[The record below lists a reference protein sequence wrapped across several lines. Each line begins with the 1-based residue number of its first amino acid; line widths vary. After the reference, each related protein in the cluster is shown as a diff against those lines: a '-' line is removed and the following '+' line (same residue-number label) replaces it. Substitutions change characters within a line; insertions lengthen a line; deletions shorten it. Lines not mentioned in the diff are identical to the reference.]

1 MPPRRAYNGT
11 SMIAPIGILG
21 LGSYVPTR
29 IMSNADWAQRVDTS
43 DEWILERSGIRERR
57 FAADGETTVDLGEH
71 AARAALADAGLRA
84 DQLDEIVVATDTP
97 EVYCPDTA
105 AYLQHRLGAREVPAY
120 DLAGSGC
127 AGFLQALDV
136 ARARAQVADKRILVC
151 GIELI
156 SRLLDWTDRNTCVLF
171 GDGAGAAVI
180 GPSEGGPALVEFVM
194 GTDGGRADILGR
206 TCGGTRMPFTLEAA
220 QTGRHLTVQMDGREV
235 FKEAVHRM
243 TEAARAVL
251 DRAHVRLEEIA
262 LFVPHQ
268 ANRRILDS
276 VTKQLGCPEEKVFCN
291 IELLGN
297 TGSASIPIALV
308 QARAEGRIKPGDLVL
323 CAAFGAGFHWGAA
336 VIRF

>member
-1 MPPRRAYNGT
+1 MAHPL
-11 SMIAPIGILG
+11 GILG
-21 LGSYVPTR
+21 LGSYVPERVMT
-29 IMSNADWAQRVDTS
+29 NAEWSTLVDTS
-43 DEWILERSGIRERR
+43 DEWIVERSGIRERR
-57 FAADGETTVDLGEH
+57 FAAAGETTVDLGQH
-71 AARAALADAGLRA
+71 AATAALADAGLGIDA
-84 DQLDEIVVATDTP
+84 IDEIVVATDTP

-105 AYLQHRLGAREVPAY
+105 AYLQHRLGARQVPAY

-136 ARARAQVADKRILVC
+136 ARARAHAGDKRILVC

-156 SRLLDWTDRNTCVLF
+156 SRLLDWNDRNTCVLF

-180 GPSEGGPALVEFVM
+180 GPTDNGTALIDFLM
-194 GTDGGRADILGR
+194 GTDGSRADILGR
-206 TCGGTRMPFTLEAA
+206 TCGGTRAPFTLEAA
-220 QTGRHLTVQMDGREV
+220 QTGQHLVVQMDGREV

-243 TEAARAVL
+243 SEAARAVL
-251 DRAHVRLEEIA
+251 DRTGVDPQDIA

-276 VTKQLGCPEEKVFCN
+276 VTKQLGFPDTKVFCN
-291 IELLGN
+291 IERLGN

-308 QARAEGRIKPGDLVL
+308 QARAEGRIARGDLVL

-336 VIRF
+336 LLRL